1 MNPNKPLPEEIY
13 KRRRVAALIIVIVLA
28 VVLIWAAVAA
38 FGGDSNDSV
47 AASSESSASTM
58 ASTTAADSMSESATT
73 FVSESESVPESKPES
88 GSESEPE
95 EAKDGAPESMDP
107 EKPVHA
113 AKDTC
118 SLKDLEVRTSM
129 LKYSVPDGE
138 LPKFFMTV
146 TNPTAADCKIDLD
159 ENSLRFEV
167 YKMADNQRVWSDTDC
182 YASVQTGEQTFP
194 AGKELK
200 FEAEWSRRASEP
212 GKCTD
217 RSTAEPGAYFAHT
230 VIGDNFSPPQDF
242 TLR

>member
-1 MNPNKPLPEEIY
+1 MKQNKPLPEEIY

-38 FGGDSNDSV
+38 FGSDSDESV
-47 AASSESSASTM
+47 AASSESSAATTSSESTSES
-58 ASTTAADSMSESATT
+58 STTSADSTSESE
-73 FVSESESVPESKPES
+73 SESESVTES
-88 GSESEPE
+88 
-95 EAKDGAPESMDP
+95 EAKDGASESKEPEES
-107 EKPVHA
+107 VHA

-118 SLKDLEVRTSM
+118 SLEDLEVRTSM
-129 LKYSVPDGE
+129 LNYSVPEGE

-194 AGKELK
+194 AGKDLK
-200 FEAEWSRRASEP
+200 FEAEWSRQASEP

-217 RSTAEPGAYFAHT
+217 RPTAEPGAYFAHT
-230 VIGDNFSPPQDF
+230 VIGDNSSPPQDF